1 MAPDRAADLALL
13 TAAALAAGALALGF
27 FGRDQRTWMKDGNS
41 IVGEADMA
49 VDRLLADILR
59 AARPDYGWLS
69 EETADTP
76 ERLGRGRVFVVDPID
91 GTRAFIAGR
100 AQWAV
105 SLAVVE
111 DGRPVVAVLAM
122 PALAETLHAVAGGG
136 AWRLTERLAAAAA
149 TSLVGARFWGSRRYP
164 RAAAEAAGVASD
176 GVRFV
181 PSLAYRLAL
190 VATGAVDVAIA
201 GPNARDWDLAAADL
215 LVQEAGARLTDLSGE
230 RLNYNQANSSHPA
243 LVATTPALF
252 DAVAGLVRDVDG
264 RAG

>member
-136 AWRLTERLAAAAA
+136 AWRLTERLAPPAAP
-149 TSLVGARFWGSRRYP
+149 P
-164 RAAAEAAGVASD
+164 R
-176 GVRFV
+176 VR
-181 PSLAYRLAL
+181 PP
-190 VATGAVDVAIA
+190 G
-201 GPNARDWDLAAADL
+201 
-215 LVQEAGARLTDLSGE
+215 
-230 RLNYNQANSSHPA
+230 
-243 LVATTPALF
+243 
-252 DAVAGLVRDVDG
+252 
-264 RAG
+264 